1 MCLLQYTNKTTN
13 VESKCT
19 KDIHRNSLTSSSFDF
34 QKIWSGDVFH
44 EILCFRSI
52 ILACYKIIP
61 NDLLTKKDDW
71 FWKVLATKIV
81 KGLFW
86 MFCVIFGQN
95 NDHGI
100 SSFRWHGY
108 LLEQKY
114 KSFRPWRA
122 YTFLWTSILD
132 MWKKDSYVRNF
143 IKIHQ

>member
-44 EILCFRSI
+44 EILCFRSV

-61 NDLLTKKDDW
+61 NDPLSKKDDL
-71 FWKVLATKIV
+71 FCKFLATVIV

-86 MFCVIFGQN
+86 MFCVMFGQN
-95 NDHGI
+95 DTHAM
-100 SSFRWHGY
+100 SSC
-108 LLEQKY
+108 
-114 KSFRPWRA
+114 
-122 YTFLWTSILD
+122 T
-132 MWKKDSYVRNF
+132 
-143 IKIHQ
+143 